1 MVGSSKFFQFVFEHH
16 CHPIFSETAVLDSD
30 APTSVKLTFVKT
42 LTSCLIFSGYLHN
55 LELILGCSKFC

>member
-1 MVGSSKFFQFVFEHH
+1 MIGPSKFFQFVFEHH

-42 LTSCLIFSGYLHN
+42 LTSCLIFSGY
-55 LELILGCSKFC
+55 